1 MGTPYEPISKINM
14 IPENF
19 FKKRSF
25 WIKFFGICGVAVF
38 IYKTITF
45 WLPFILAVV
54 FSFVLYPLVNMIKKV
69 PIGPNKIHLPNVLAI
84 IVAFVLTLGFCVAT
98 AIFILVPLLAE
109 FHNLLQNFPILAKH
123 MQNVFAERSVSLPDN
138 IKLLIEQG
146 LTWSTEYLL
155 SSLKLFASSLIVFVS
170 DAVELVIVPVLTF
183 YLLCDWREMKKSF
196 LSILPTKSRIKTEV
210 VFNELGV
217 VMTAYVQGQVKLS
230 MLAATVI
237 TMGVISMD
245 LEYPLVLGLAAAF
258 GEVIPLV
265 GPIFSA
271 LPAIVLGYM
280 ISLDI
285 AIKVT
290 LFYLLYNQIDSHLI
304 IPKIMGNSINLH
316 PIVIISSLLI
326 GGKIFGIMGMIFA
339 VPITAI
345 LRVILKHLFFELE
358 GELV

>member
-1 MGTPYEPISKINM
+1 M

-19 FKKRSF
+19 FKTRNF
-25 WIKFFGICGVAVF
+25 WIKFFGICGIAVF

-84 IVAFVLTLGFCVAT
+84 IVAFALTIGFCMAT

-109 FHNLLQNFPILAKH
+109 FNTLLKNFPILAQHIQK
-123 MQNVFAERSVSLPDN
+123 VFAERSVILPDN
-138 IKLLIEQG
+138 VKLLIEQG
-146 LTWSTEYLL
+146 LAWSTDYLL
-155 SSLKLFASSLIVFVS
+155 SSLKFFGRSLIYFVS

-183 YLLCDWREMKKSF
+183 YILCDWRYMKKSC
-196 LSILPTKSRIKTEV
+196 LSILPTKSRLKMEV
-210 VFNELGV
+210 VLDELGV

-230 MLAATVI
+230 LLAATVI
-237 TMGVISMD
+237 TIGVFSMD
-245 LEYPLVLGLAAAF
+245 LDYPLVLGLAAAF
-258 GEVIPLV
+258 GEVIPLI
-265 GPIFSA
+265 GPVFAA

-280 ISLDI
+280 ISLDV
-285 AIKVT
+285 AIRVA
-290 LFYLLYNQIDSHLI
+290 LFYLLYNQIDSHLL
-304 IPKIMGNSINLH
+304 IPNVMGNSINLH

-339 VPITAI
+339 VPITAL
-345 LRVILKHLFFELE
+345 LRVVLKHLFFEAE